1 MVQGIGYETAL
12 ALARKDYEVT
22 LACRDMGKAAEA
34 EQRLRCGRESYGRSP
49 EMLSPSLSI

>member
-1 MVQGIGYETAL
+1 MVQGIGFETAL

-34 EQRLRCGRESYGRSP
+34 EQRLRCGRKSDDRSP
-49 EMLSPSLSI
+49 EMLSLIL